1 MARSPF
7 LQITIYAI
15 DSWQW
20 CLFGRLLEGF
30 TNRSHTWAMLPCQA
44 RATLLGHGFRRWR
57 VALMSSDRCW
67 EARRFIW
74 VLNTEWLWLALSIDI
89 FQCRHPKT
97 PLIFPELPKSHLKA
111 AWTWWW
117 ALAISC
123 SLAHDRMGWVRDCH
137 KRGVLSNR
145 DIIRDD
151 QEMISMSPVSYIVTM
166 RRKQREQRE
175 SGFPKRHHFVH
186 LSLHT
191 SDVSKALQ
199 LRCDFAGAHRL
210 WVWRLH
216 ACGYTLWGVNCVHR
230 SLTRNAMCQNM

>member
-15 DSWQW
+15 DYNDV
-20 CLFGRLLEGF
+20 CLEGF
-30 TNRSHTWAMLPCQA
+30 WKASQRGHTLGPCCHA
-44 RATLLGHGFRRWR
+44 RQGPHYWVMVSGAEGWPWCDQVGVEKPGDSFESSTRNGF
-57 VALMSSDRCW
+57 
-67 EARRFIW
+67 
-74 VLNTEWLWLALSIDI
+74 WLALSIDI

-151 QEMISMSPVSYIVTM
+151 QEMISMSHVSYIVTM
-166 RRKQREQRE
+166 QRKQREQRE
-175 SGFPKRHHFVH
+175 SGFPKRHHFFH

-199 LRCDFAGAHRL
+199 LWCDFAGAHRL